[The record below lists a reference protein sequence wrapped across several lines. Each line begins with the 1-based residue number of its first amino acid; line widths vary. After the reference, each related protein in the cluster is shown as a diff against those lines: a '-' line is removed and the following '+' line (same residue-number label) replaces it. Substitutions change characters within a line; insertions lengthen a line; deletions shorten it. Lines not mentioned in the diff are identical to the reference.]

1 MELIRW
7 ALELG
12 ESVHGNTY
20 EELMPLLDYYY
31 DRDHLKAYCIANL
44 LLDMDVADEHRQ
56 KIELRRCIA
65 AYYAG
70 MYKVAKKHASELLLR
85 YPDVDLYKNN
95 LRLMEAYLNKE
106 YDYCLFICPKT
117 YGSFIDVARAL
128 KWRLEQEGNTAIIS
142 ETILENVKNTIVFGA
157 HTYAHN
163 PNLLP
168 NNAII
173 YNLEQLYEGSPYA
186 HPLYLMLLKDKE
198 IWDYSKQNIE
208 WLKKKGVGKE
218 IKHVEMNYAPTL
230 EIKKDAFEDGIT
242 EDIDILFIGALNP
255 RRQAIFDQLKAVA
268 PHLNIVFKNNAWG
281 IARNEL
287 IARSKIILNIHFY
300 LSGIL
305 ETPRVS
311 YAVANKKFIIS
322 ENSNPEDEK
331 EWPGIVF
338 TPYEKI
344 IENIMKYVALP
355 EERIQLAEK
364 AYNHFE
370 AKGSVNRLSSKEEE
384 K

>member
-31 DRDHLKAYCIANL
+31 DRDHLKAYFVANL
-44 LLDMDVADEHRQ
+44 LIDMDVAEEHRE

-70 MYKVAKKHASELLLR
+70 MYKVAKKHANELLLK

-168 NNAII
+168 KNAII

-186 HPLYLMLLKDKE
+186 HPFYLILLKDKE

-208 WLKKKGVGKE
+208 WLKQKGIGKE
-218 IKHVEMNYAPTL
+218 IKHVGMNYAPTL
-230 EIKKDAFEDGIT
+230 EIKKDAFDDEIT
-242 EDIDILFIGALNP
+242 EDIDILFIGALNS
-255 RRQAIFDQLKAVA
+255 RRQAILDQLKAVA
-268 PHLNIVFKNNAWG
+268 PNLNIVFKNNAWG

-322 ENSNPEDEK
+322 ENSNPEDEM

-338 TPYEKI
+338 TSYEKI
-344 IENIMKYVALP
+344 IENILKYISLP
-355 EERIQLAEK
+355 EERIKLAEK
-364 AYNHFE
+364 AYTHFE
-370 AKGSVNRLSSKEEE
+370 ANGSRGILSHNGEES
-384 K
+384 

>member
-70 MYKVAKKHASELLLR
+70 MYKVAKKHASDLLLK

-117 YGSFIDVARAL
+117 YGSFIDVARSL

-157 HTYAHN
+157 HTFAHN

-208 WLKKKGVGKE
+208 WLKQKGVGKE

-230 EIKKDAFEDGIT
+230 EIKKEAFEDGIT

-281 IARNEL
+281 IVRNEL

-338 TPYEKI
+338 TPYEKM
-344 IENIMKYVALP
+344 IESIMKYIALP

-364 AYNHFE
+364 AYSHFE
-370 AKGSVNRLSSKEEE
+370 AKGSVNRLSSIDEE

>member
-44 LLDMDVADEHRQ
+44 LIDMDVAEEHRQ

-70 MYKVAKKHASELLLR
+70 MYKVAKKHASELLLK

-168 NNAII
+168 KNAII

-198 IWDYSKQNIE
+198 IWDYSKQNIA
-208 WLKKKGVGKE
+208 WLKQKGVGKK
-218 IKHVEMNYAPTL
+218 IRHIGMNYAPTL
-230 EIKKDAFEDGIT
+230 EIKKDAFEDEVT

-268 PHLNIVFKNNAWG
+268 PNLNIVFKNNAWG
-281 IARNEL
+281 IVRNEL

-322 ENSNPEDEK
+322 ENSNPEDEM

-355 EERIQLAEK
+355 EERIKLAVK

-370 AKGSVNRLSSKEEE
+370 AKGNIGILCHKEEE

>member
-31 DRDHLKAYCIANL
+31 DRDHLKAYCVANL
-44 LLDMDVADEHRQ
+44 LLDMDASDEHRQ
-56 KIELRRCIA
+56 RIELRRCIA

-70 MYKVAKKHASELLLR
+70 LYKVARKHANELLLK

-168 NNAII
+168 KNAII

-186 HPLYLMLLKDKE
+186 HPFYLMLLKDKE
-198 IWDYSKQNIE
+198 IWDYSKQNIA
-208 WLKKKGVGKE
+208 WLKQKGVGKE
-218 IKHVEMNYAPTL
+218 IKHVGMNYAPIL
-230 EIKKDAFEDGIT
+230 EIKKDAFEDEIT

-255 RRQAIFDQLKAVA
+255 RRQAIF
-268 PHLNIVFKNNAWG
+268 
-281 IARNEL
+281 
-287 IARSKIILNIHFY
+287 
-300 LSGIL
+300 
-305 ETPRVS
+305 
-311 YAVANKKFIIS
+311 
-322 ENSNPEDEK
+322 
-331 EWPGIVF
+331 
-338 TPYEKI
+338 
-344 IENIMKYVALP
+344 
-355 EERIQLAEK
+355 
-364 AYNHFE
+364 
-370 AKGSVNRLSSKEEE
+370 
-384 K
+384 

>member
-31 DRDHLKAYCIANL
+31 DRDHLKAYCIATL
-44 LLDMDVADEHRQ
+44 LLDMDVAEEHRE

-70 MYKVAKKHASELLLR
+70 MYKVAKKHARELLIK

-168 NNAII
+168 KNAII

-186 HPLYLMLLKDKE
+186 HPLYLMLLKEKE

-208 WLKKKGVGKE
+208 WLKQKGVGKE

-230 EIKKDAFEDGIT
+230 KIKKDAFDEELT

-255 RRQAIFDQLKAVA
+255 RRQAIFNQLKAVA

-281 IARNEL
+281 IVKNEL

-322 ENSNPEDEK
+322 ENSNPEDEI

-344 IENIMKYVALP
+344 IENVMTYIELP
-355 EERIQLAEK
+355 EERMKLAEE

-370 AKGSVNRLSSKEEE
+370 AKGSIDRLSHKGGE